1 MIEYIFLIL
10 FFFIVIIELY
20 GESKENT
27 KIFYASKP
35 LAMPLLI
42 LFYIFGVINGVGAE
56 RIDWLIVVALIGGM
70 TGDILLMLKNQE
82 KWFLFGMIG
91 FLINQIF
98 YIISFFIGVGDIT
111 TFNIWALFLFCPV
124 VLIIAFTV
132 PRFIKKTEDLKIP
145 VLVYMGAILLMHVAT
160 VVRIA
165 VIQEIS
171 TIFIYLGSILFIFSD
186 SILAMIKWE
195 GEFKHGRLIN
205 LATYFLAQF
214 YIALGALLIV
224 LL

>member
-10 FFFIVIIELY
+10 FFIIVIIELY
-20 GESKENT
+20 GESKDNT

-42 LFYIFGVINGVGAE
+42 LFYIFGVINGVGVE

-111 TFNIWALFLFCPV
+111 TFNIWALFLFSPV
-124 VLIIAFTV
+124 ILIIAFTV

-165 VIQEIS
+165 AIQEIS
-171 TIFIYLGSILFIFSD
+171 TIFIYFGSILFVFSD

-205 LATYFLAQF
+205 LTTYFLAQF
-214 YIALGALLIV
+214 YITLGALFMA

>member
-1 MIEYIFLIL
+1 MIL
-10 FFFIVIIELY
+10 FFIIVGVELY

-42 LFYIFGVINGVGAE
+42 LFYVFGVVNSVGVN
-56 RIDWLIVVALIGGM
+56 RVDWLIVIALIGGM
-70 TGDILLMLKNQE
+70 AGDIFLMLKSQE

-98 YIISFFIGVGDIT
+98 YVISFFIGVGNLT
-111 TFNIWALFLFCPV
+111 LFNAWGLFLFGPV
-124 VLIIAFTV
+124 VFIIGFMV

-145 VLVYMGAILLMHVAT
+145 VLVYIGAILLMHTAA
-160 VVRIA
+160 VVRLA
-165 VIQEIS
+165 LIQEIS
-171 TIFIYLGSILFIFSD
+171 NIFIYLGSILFIFSD

-205 LATYFLAQF
+205 LITYFFAQF
-214 YIALGALLIV
+214 YIALGALLSV
-224 LL
+224 LP